1 MWYSTKYALSEGI
14 VEIDDSLCRLSTS
27 GNYVVV
33 SMNGGYQQ
41 CFSIGRDMHNNK
53 QDAIKR
59 ANEMRERKIA
69 SVKKQ
74 LLKLEKMSFV

>member
-1 MWYSTKYALSEGI
+1 MWYSTKYAISEGI

-41 CFSIGRDMHNNK
+41 CLSIGRDMHNNK